1 MHTHNIHLSEKWV
14 KECRIHVRH
23 AATHIL
29 YEIRIAETVEQVGD
43 YLHAFHVRQVAP
55 GVSMKFSHRLFIVA
69 ICSENNGD
77 NSPSDEPFPRSSP
90 DAPPVGFRHGQGRGR
105 WRSDRIRRA
114 VVEVPSAPAPP

>member
-69 ICSENNGD
+69 ICSEK
-77 NSPSDEPFPRSSP
+77 
-90 DAPPVGFRHGQGRGR
+90 Q
-105 WRSDRIRRA
+105 W
-114 VVEVPSAPAPP
+114 